1 MEQRRRRS
9 RPRKYQSEVL
19 SLRWRVVRGEVV
31 LAASASE
38 ATALRVARV
47 LDAEVRDCKR
57 A

>member
-9 RPRKYQSEVL
+9 RPREYQSEVL